1 MSMAQFLQPM
11 KALIHSFNKYLASG
25 SHITKMALATK
36 DTSRNILAWIL
47 HSEN

>member
-1 MSMAQFLQPM
+1 MSIAQFLPR

-25 SHITKMALATK
+25 SHITKIAFATV

-47 HSEN
+47 HSES